1 MPEVDLDIGMTIALV
16 VAVVV
21 IICCI
26 GWLITFDDKKS
37 DDTEG

>member
-16 VAVVV
+16 VVVV
-21 IICCI
+21 IIICCV

-37 DDTEG
+37 DD